1 MQLGKLLI
9 IPIALFGLKQLREL
23 ESVTKPPTT
32 AVTPL
37 IPATPAT
44 QTSVAANPTGFL
56 TGVTDL
62 SGLFTPPTV
71 PQLKRVAD
79 PFFSDKP
86 LVREPVRERTGE
98 VSVYRQEIR
107 DIPLFGVGPITGL
120 PQSQQLDLTGF
131 VPNVPVP
138 TGPTFKQGGG
148 VQL

>member
-23 ESVTKPPTT
+23 ESATKAPTT
-32 AVTPL
+32 PVTPL

-44 QTSVAANPTGFL
+44 QTSVVANPTGFL

-62 SGLFTPPTV
+62 TGLFTPPTV

-98 VSVYRQEIR
+98 VSVYRR
-107 DIPLFGVGPITGL
+107 PDFAVGPITGL
-120 PQSQQLDLTGF
+120 AQSFKLDFTG
-131 VPNVPVP
+131 
-138 TGPTFKQGGG
+138 
-148 VQL
+148 LEL

>member
-9 IPIALFGLKQLREL
+9 IPIAFYGLKQLREL
-23 ESVTKPPTT
+23 ESVTKAPETP
-32 AVTPL
+32 VTPL
-37 IPATPAT
+37 ITTSTTP
-44 QTSVAANPTGFL
+44 TSVSPAGFL
-56 TGVTDL
+56 TGVTEL
-62 SGLFTPPTV
+62 TGLFTPPTV
-71 PQLKRVAD
+71 TQLKRVAD

-98 VSVYRQEIR
+98 VSVYRR
-107 DIPLFGVGPITGL
+107 PDFAVGPITGI
-120 PQSQQLDLTGF
+120 PQSFELDLTGF

>member
-9 IPIALFGLKQLREL
+9 IPIAFYGLKQLREL
-23 ESVTKPPTT
+23 ESITKPPET

-37 IPATPAT
+37 ITTPTTTPGVTPTNIVASPA
-44 QTSVAANPTGFL
+44 GFL
-56 TGVTDL
+56 TGIQDL
-62 SGLFTPPTV
+62 TGLFTPPTV
-71 PQLKRVAD
+71 TQLKRVAD

-98 VSVYRQEIR
+98 VSVYRR
-107 DIPLFGVGPITGL
+107 PDFAVGPITGI
-120 PQSQQLDLTGF
+120 PQSFELDLTGF

>member
-9 IPIALFGLKQLREL
+9 IPIAFYGLKQLQEL
-23 ESVTKPPTT
+23 DLNDQKAPTT
-32 AVTPL
+32 PVTPL
-37 IPATPAT
+37 ITTPTTTPGVSPA
-44 QTSVAANPTGFL
+44 GFL
-56 TGVTDL
+56 TGITEL
-62 SGLFTPPTV
+62 TGLFTPPTV
-71 PQLKRVAD
+71 TQLKRVAD

-98 VSVYRQEIR
+98 VSVYRR
-107 DIPLFGVGPITGL
+107 PDFAVGPITGI
-120 PQSQQLDLTGF
+120 PQSFELDLTGF

>member
-9 IPIALFGLKQLREL
+9 IPIAFYGLKQLREL
-23 ESVTKPPTT
+23 ESVTKAPETP
-32 AVTPL
+32 VTPL
-37 IPATPAT
+37 ITTPT
-44 QTSVAANPTGFL
+44 TPTSVSPAGFL
-56 TGVTDL
+56 TGVTEL
-62 SGLFTPPTV
+62 TGLFTPPTV
-71 PQLKRVAD
+71 TQLKRVAD

-98 VSVYRQEIR
+98 VSVYRR
-107 DIPLFGVGPITGL
+107 PTFAVGPITGL
-120 PQSQQLDLTGF
+120 AQSQQLDLTGF

>member
-9 IPIALFGLKQLREL
+9 IPIAFYGLKQLREL
-23 ESVTKPPTT
+23 ESVTKPPET

-37 IPATPAT
+37 ITTPTTTTQPGSVSPA
-44 QTSVAANPTGFL
+44 GFL
-56 TGVTDL
+56 TGITEL
-62 SGLFTPPTV
+62 TGLFTPPTV
-71 PQLKRVAD
+71 TQLKRVAD

-98 VSVYRQEIR
+98 VSVYRR
-107 DIPLFGVGPITGL
+107 PDFAVGPITGL
-120 PQSQQLDLTGF
+120 AQSQQLDLTGF

>member
-23 ESVTKPPTT
+23 EDTTKAPTT
-32 AVTPL
+32 PVTPL
-37 IPATPAT
+37 IPAT
-44 QTSVAANPTGFL
+44 QTSIAANPTGFL
-56 TGVTDL
+56 TGLTDL
-62 SGLFTPPTV
+62 TGLFTPPTV

-98 VSVYRQEIR
+98 VSVYRR
-107 DIPLFGVGPITGL
+107 PDFAVGPITGI
-120 PQSQQLDLTGF
+120 PQSFELDLTGF
-131 VPNVPVP
+131 VSNVPVP

>member
-9 IPIALFGLKQLREL
+9 IPIAFYGLKQLREL
-23 ESVTKPPTT
+23 ESVTKPPET

-37 IPATPAT
+37 IP
-44 QTSVAANPTGFL
+44 SVAATPTGLQGL
-56 TGVTDL
+56 T
-62 SGLFTPPTV
+62 GLFTPPTV
-71 PQLKRVAD
+71 TQLKRVAD

-98 VSVYRQEIR
+98 VSVYRR
-107 DIPLFGVGPITGL
+107 PDFAVGPITGL
-120 PQSQQLDLTGF
+120 AQSQQLDLTGF

>member
-9 IPIALFGLKQLREL
+9 IPIAFYGLKQLREL
-23 ESVTKPPTT
+23 ESVTKPPET

-37 IPATPAT
+37 ITTPTTPSSPGSGPSPA
-44 QTSVAANPTGFL
+44 GFL
-56 TGVTDL
+56 TGITEL
-62 SGLFTPPTV
+62 TGLFTPPTV
-71 PQLKRVAD
+71 TQLKRVAD

-98 VSVYRQEIR
+98 VSVYRR
-107 DIPLFGVGPITGL
+107 PTFAVGPITGL
-120 PQSQQLDLTGF
+120 AQSQQLDLTGF

>member
-9 IPIALFGLKQLREL
+9 IPIAFYGLKQLREL
-23 ESVTKPPTT
+23 ESVTKPPET

-37 IPATPAT
+37 ITTPT
-44 QTSVAANPTGFL
+44 TPTSVSPAAFL
-56 TGVTDL
+56 TGVQDL
-62 SGLFTPPTV
+62 KGLFTPPTV
-71 PQLKRVAD
+71 TQLKRVAD

-98 VSVYRQEIR
+98 VSVYRR
-107 DIPLFGVGPITGL
+107 PDFAVGPITGL
-120 PQSQQLDLTGF
+120 AQSQQLDLTGF

>member
-9 IPIALFGLKQLREL
+9 IPIALFGLKQLKGL
-23 ESVTKPPTT
+23 EDATKAPTT
-32 AVTPL
+32 PVTPL
-37 IPATPAT
+37 IP
-44 QTSVAANPTGFL
+44 SVAANPTGFL
-56 TGVTDL
+56 SGVTDL
-62 SGLFTPPTV
+62 TGLFTPPTV

>member
-9 IPIALFGLKQLREL
+9 IPIAFYGLKQLREL
-23 ESVTKPPTT
+23 EDVSKAPETP
-32 AVTPL
+32 VTPL
-37 IPATPAT
+37 ITTPT
-44 QTSVAANPTGFL
+44 TPTSVSPAGFL
-56 TGVTDL
+56 TGVTEL
-62 SGLFTPPTV
+62 TGLFTPPTV
-71 PQLKRVAD
+71 TQLKRVAD

-98 VSVYRQEIR
+98 VSVYRR
-107 DIPLFGVGPITGL
+107 PTFAVGPITGL
-120 PQSQQLDLTGF
+120 AQSQQLDLTGF

>member
-9 IPIALFGLKQLREL
+9 IPIAFYGLKQLREL
-23 ESVTKPPTT
+23 ENVTKPPET

-37 IPATPAT
+37 ITTPT
-44 QTSVAANPTGFL
+44 TPTSVSPAGFL
-56 TGVTDL
+56 TGITEL
-62 SGLFTPPTV
+62 TGLFTPPTV
-71 PQLKRVAD
+71 TQLKRVAD
-79 PFFSDKP
+79 PFYSDKP
-86 LVREPVRERTGE
+86 LVREPVRERTGIT
-98 VSVYRQEIR
+98 SVYRR
-107 DIPLFGVGPITGL
+107 PDFAVGPITGI

>member
-23 ESVTKPPTT
+23 ESVTKPPTA

-37 IPATPAT
+37 IPTPT
-44 QTSVAANPTGFL
+44 TPTTTPPTNIVASPAGFL

-62 SGLFTPPTV
+62 TGLFTPPTV
-71 PQLKRVAD
+71 TQLKRVAD
-79 PFFSDKP
+79 PFFSEKVYVQP
-86 LVREPVRERTGE
+86 TRGRTGTP
-98 VSVYRQEIR
+98 SAFRR
-107 DIPLFGVGPITGL
+107 PDFAVGPITGL
-120 PQSQQLDLTGF
+120 AQSQQLDLTGF

>member
-9 IPIALFGLKQLREL
+9 IPIAFYGLKQLREL
-23 ESVTKPPTT
+23 ESVTKPPET

-37 IPATPAT
+37 ITTPT
-44 QTSVAANPTGFL
+44 TPTSVSPAGFL
-56 TGVTDL
+56 TGVTEL
-62 SGLFTPPTV
+62 TGLFTPPTV
-71 PQLKRVAD
+71 TQLKRVAD

-98 VSVYRQEIR
+98 VSVYRR
-107 DIPLFGVGPITGL
+107 PDFAVGPITGL
-120 PQSQQLDLTGF
+120 AQSRQLDLTGF

>member
-23 ESVTKPPTT
+23 EDTTKAPKTP
-32 AVTPL
+32 VTPL
-37 IPATPAT
+37 IP
-44 QTSVAANPTGFL
+44 SVAATPTGFL

-107 DIPLFGVGPITGL
+107 DIPLFGAGPITGL

>member
-23 ESVTKPPTT
+23 EDATKAPATP
-32 AVTPL
+32 VTPL
-37 IPATPAT
+37 IPTTTTSPA
-44 QTSVAANPTGFL
+44 SFL
-56 TGVTDL
+56 SGVTDL

-71 PQLKRVAD
+71 TQLKRVAD

-107 DIPLFGVGPITGL
+107 DIPLFPVGPITGL
-120 PQSQQLDLTGF
+120 AQSFKLDFTG
-131 VPNVPVP
+131 
-138 TGPTFKQGGG
+138 
-148 VQL
+148 LEL

>member
-9 IPIALFGLKQLREL
+9 IPIAFYGLKQLREL
-23 ESVTKPPTT
+23 ESVTKPPET

-37 IPATPAT
+37 ITTPTTTTQPGSVSPA
-44 QTSVAANPTGFL
+44 GFL
-56 TGVTDL
+56 TGITEL
-62 SGLFTPPTV
+62 TGLFTPPTV
-71 PQLKRVAD
+71 TQLKRVAD

-98 VSVYRQEIR
+98 VSVYRR
-107 DIPLFGVGPITGL
+107 PTFAVGPITGL
-120 PQSQQLDLTGF
+120 AQSQQLDLTGF

>member
-9 IPIALFGLKQLREL
+9 IPIAFYGLKQLQEL
-23 ESVTKPPTT
+23 DLNDQKAPTT
-32 AVTPL
+32 PVTPL
-37 IPATPAT
+37 ITTPTTTPGVSPA
-44 QTSVAANPTGFL
+44 GFL
-56 TGVTDL
+56 TGVTEL
-62 SGLFTPPTV
+62 TGLFTPPTV
-71 PQLKRVAD
+71 TQLKRVAD

-98 VSVYRQEIR
+98 VSVYRR
-107 DIPLFGVGPITGL
+107 PTFAVGPITGL
-120 PQSQQLDLTGF
+120 AQSQQLDLTGF

>member
-9 IPIALFGLKQLREL
+9 IPIAFYGLKQLREL
-23 ESVTKPPTT
+23 ESVTKPPET

-37 IPATPAT
+37 ITTPTTPTTTPPTNIVASPA
-44 QTSVAANPTGFL
+44 GFL
-56 TGVTDL
+56 TGVQDL
-62 SGLFTPPTV
+62 TGLFTPPTV
-71 PQLKRVAD
+71 TQLKRVAD

-98 VSVYRQEIR
+98 VSVYRR
-107 DIPLFGVGPITGL
+107 PTFAVGPITGL
-120 PQSQQLDLTGF
+120 AQSQQLDLTGF

>member
-9 IPIALFGLKQLREL
+9 IPIAFYGLKQLREL
-23 ESVTKPPTT
+23 ESVTKPPET

-37 IPATPAT
+37 ITTPT
-44 QTSVAANPTGFL
+44 TPTSVSPAGFL
-56 TGVTDL
+56 TGVTEL
-62 SGLFTPPTV
+62 TGLFTPPTV
-71 PQLKRVAD
+71 TQLKRVAD

-98 VSVYRQEIR
+98 VSVYRR
-107 DIPLFGVGPITGL
+107 PTFAVGPITGL
-120 PQSQQLDLTGF
+120 AQSQQLDLTGF
-131 VPNVPVP
+131 VSNVPVP

>member
-9 IPIALFGLKQLREL
+9 IPIALFGLKQLKGL
-23 ESVTKPPTT
+23 EDATKAPTT
-32 AVTPL
+32 PVTPL
-37 IPATPAT
+37 IP
-44 QTSVAANPTGFL
+44 SVAANPTGFL
-56 TGVTDL
+56 SGVTDL

-98 VSVYRQEIR
+98 VSVYRQEIA

>member
-23 ESVTKPPTT
+23 EDTTKAPTT
-32 AVTPL
+32 PVTPL
-37 IPATPAT
+37 IPAT
-44 QTSVAANPTGFL
+44 QTSIAANPTGFL
-56 TGVTDL
+56 TGLTDL
-62 SGLFTPPTV
+62 TGLFTPPTV

-98 VSVYRQEIR
+98 VSVYRR
-107 DIPLFGVGPITGL
+107 PDFAVGPITGI
-120 PQSQQLDLTGF
+120 PQSFELDLTGF

>member
-9 IPIALFGLKQLREL
+9 IPVALFGLKQLQEL
-23 ESVTKPPTT
+23 EKSETKALKTP
-32 AVTPL
+32 VTPL
-37 IPATPAT
+37 IP
-44 QTSVAANPTGFL
+44 SVAATPTGFL
-56 TGVTDL
+56 SGVTDL
-62 SGLFTPPTV
+62 TGLFTPPTV

-98 VSVYRQEIR
+98 VSVYRR
-107 DIPLFGVGPITGL
+107 PDFAVGPITGI
-120 PQSQQLDLTGF
+120 PQSFELDLTGF